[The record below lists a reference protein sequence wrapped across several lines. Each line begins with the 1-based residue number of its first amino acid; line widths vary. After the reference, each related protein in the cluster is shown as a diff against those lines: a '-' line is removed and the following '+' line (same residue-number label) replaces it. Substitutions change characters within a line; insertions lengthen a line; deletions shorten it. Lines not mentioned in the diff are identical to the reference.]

1 MSRLR
6 LRARTIHA
14 ALIGLLALLVL
25 ASSMAGALAISHPSA
40 HDLDAAVSVGVAA
53 EPSDCEGEAP
63 HPPGLASLSHDLAHA
78 WHHCGVV
85 MAVLPM
91 PIVKLLAMKPTQPPS
106 VDVRGGPAPL
116 LQSLFRPPIR

>member
-1 MSRLR
+1 MFRFR
-6 LRARTIHA
+6 RHARALRA
-14 ALIGLLALLVL
+14 ALTGGLILLLL
-25 ASSMAGALAISHPSA
+25 ASSMIGVLAISHPSV
-40 HDLDAAVSVGVAA
+40 HDLDAAVAAGVAA
-53 EPSDCEGEAP
+53 DCEGEAP

-91 PIVKLLAMKPTQPPS
+91 PVVKLLAMKPTQPPS
-106 VDVRGGPAPL
+106 IEIRGGPSPL

>member
-1 MSRLR
+1 MFR
-6 LRARTIHA
+6 LRARARAIHA
-14 ALIGLLALLVL
+14 TLIGVLVVLVL
-25 ASSMAGALAISHPSA
+25 ATSMAGALAISHPSV
-40 HDLDAAVSVGVAA
+40 HDVDTVVAMGVAA

-91 PIVKLLAMKPTQPPS
+91 PVVKLLALRPTQPPS
-106 VDVRGGPAPL
+106 VEVRAAPAPL

>member
-25 ASSMAGALAISHPSA
+25 ASSMIGVLAISHPSV
-40 HDLDAAVSVGVAA
+40 HDVDAAVRVTSG
-53 EPSDCEGEAP
+53 PSDCEGDAP

-91 PIVKLLAMKPTQPPS
+91 PVVKLLAMRPTQPPG
-106 VDVRGGPAPL
+106 VEVRTAPAPL
-116 LQSLFRPPIR
+116 LRSLFRPPIR

>member
-25 ASSMAGALAISHPSA
+25 ASSMIGVLAISHPSV
-40 HDLDAAVSVGVAA
+40 HDLDAAVAVGVAA
-53 EPSDCEGEAP
+53 EPADCEGEAP

-91 PIVKLLAMKPTQPPS
+91 PVVKLLAMKPTQPPS
-106 VDVRGGPAPL
+106 VEIRGGPSPL

>member
-25 ASSMAGALAISHPSA
+25 ASSMIGVLAISHPSV
-40 HDLDAAVSVGVAA
+40 HDVDAAVSVGVTS

-91 PIVKLLAMKPTQPPS
+91 PVVKLLAMKPTQPPS
-106 VDVRGGPAPL
+106 VEVRAAPAPL